1 MQRRRLILRLCV
13 FGLVLAMLASQS
25 LPVAAGSGPSEGP
38 LPAPTRLV
46 IPEIELDA
54 TIEPVG
60 LQSTKRGYEW
70 EIAPKAVGWHDLSA
84 RPGQDGNIVL
94 SGHNGS
100 LGGKV
105 FRNLWRLKVGDRI
118 TVYVGEQPFEYE
130 VSERAIFRDLFVS
143 KARREANARW
153 IDHFPEERL
162 TLVTCHPSWTN
173 THRLVV
179 VALPVPP
186 PLVRPSP
193 ARLQALR

>member
-1 MQRRRLILRLCV
+1 MQRRQLISRLWIL
-13 FGLVLAMLASQS
+13 GLVLALLAGQA
-25 LPVAAGSGPSEGP
+25 LPVAAGGGPNEGP
-38 LPAPTRLV
+38 LPPPTRLV
-46 IPEIELDA
+46 IPELKLDA
-54 TIEPVG
+54 AIEPVG
-60 LQSTKRGYEW
+60 LQSTRRGYEW

-84 RPGQDGNIVL
+84 TPGHSGNIVL

-100 LGGKV
+100 RGGKV

-130 VSERAIFRDLFVS
+130 VSERAVLRDLFVS

-186 PLVRPSP
+186 PSVRPSP